1 MNCGLTIV
9 IIVTIVIS
17 AREQRFVRG
26 ARLGKESQNA
36 NSSIK
41 APCVWHSFWIC

>member
-9 IIVTIVIS
+9 IIGTIVIS

-26 ARLGKESQNA
+26 TRLEKAKNA
-36 NSSIK
+36 KSSIK